1 MGEITMPRLS
11 DTMAEGTVGRWL
23 KQPGDQ
29 IQVGEIIAEIETD
42 KATMELEAFE
52 RGTLQQIIIGEGQ
65 TVPIGEVIALMGD
78 GPVVAAAPPRAPEA
92 PAPAAAPA
100 APPDPAPAPQAK
112 EENGRILASPL
123 ARRIANDLGL
133 DLSQIEGSGPGGR
146 IIKANVETFAAK
158 QHSESDAPASPAVS
172 APPAAPAEA
181 NITPLSRMRKAIAR
195 TMNESKPGAPHIYVT
210 IEVAMD
216 ALLKLREQIKAEGTQ
231 LSVNDFVVKAAA
243 QALTKV
249 PALNTS
255 LVSTADGQLAI
266 AQHPA
271 INVSVAIALD
281 DGLIAPAIRDTDKK
295 SLGTI
300 STEIRD
306 LAERARAGRLK
317 QHELE
322 GATFQVTNL
331 GMFGVVEFGSIITLP
346 QAASLAVGAVRSLP
360 VVRDNQVVIGQT
372 MNLTLS
378 ADHRIVDGA
387 VAARYLKE
395 LRALLEHPL
404 AILI

>member
-11 DTMAEGTVGRWL
+11 DTMTEGTVARWL
-23 KQPGDQ
+23 KQPGEQ
-29 IQVGEIIAEIETD
+29 IEVGEIIAEIETD
-42 KATMELEAFE
+42 KATMELESFE

-65 TVPIGEVIALMGD
+65 MVPIGELIALIGD
-78 GPVVAAAPPRAPEA
+78 GPVVKTAPPAAEA
-92 PAPAAAPA
+92 PAPPEA
-100 APPDPAPAPQAK
+100 DPAPPEADSAPHSK
-112 EENGRILASPL
+112 EGNGRMLASPL
-123 ARRIANDLGL
+123 ARRIANELGL
-133 DLSQIEGSGPGGR
+133 DLSQIEGTGPGGR
-146 IIKANVETFAAK
+146 IIKDNVEAFAAK
-158 QHSESDAPASPAVS
+158 QSRAPAAPTTPAAS
-172 APPAAPAEA
+172 APPSASAEA
-181 NITPLSRMRKAIAR
+181 NLIPLSRMRKAIAR
-195 TMNESKPGAPHIYVT
+195 AMNESKPGAPHIYVS

-216 ALLKLREQIKAEGTQ
+216 ALLKLREQIKAQGTK

-255 LVSTADGQLAI
+255 LVSDADGQLAL
-266 AQHPA
+266 AQHPT
-271 INVSVAIALD
+271 INVSVAIALEQ
-281 DGLIAPAIRDTDKK
+281 GLIAPAIRDTDKK

-300 STEIRD
+300 SAEIRD

-331 GMFGVVEFGSIITLP
+331 GMFGVVAFGSIITLP

-360 VVRDNQVVIGQT
+360 VVRDDQIVIGQT

-387 VAARYLKE
+387 IAANYLKL
-395 LRALLEHPL
+395 LRELLEHPL
-404 AILI
+404 AILL